1 MFYMESGLQYRFQ
14 QIWDVFF
21 HYVQICSYIKKVAFS
36 QGQQIHQITFDSDI
50 SYHGHSLAEVG
61 IPDYNLENVH
71 DVDVIDYGV
80 HNRSIRVVRTCAVD
94 RHNHGDEDRAEE
106 VGAFLGA
113 SEVAYHHACAFHVR
127 DACDH
132 MDLRLVPSS
141 HHHRHRPRL
150 FQLDSFHYV
159 YLLPFRNTASL
170 QQKVAVISVQRCALV
185 PNHRE
190 KKFPSKFPYLPRCT
204 NKTCH

>member
-1 MFYMESGLQYRFQ
+1 M
-14 QIWDVFF
+14 
-21 HYVQICSYIKKVAFS
+21 
-36 QGQQIHQITFDSDI
+36 
-50 SYHGHSLAEVG
+50 G

-80 HNRSIRVVRTCAVD
+80 HNRSIRGQVVRTCAVD

-106 VGAFLGA
+106 VGAFPGA
-113 SEVAYHHACAFHVR
+113 SEVAYHHACAFR

-170 QQKVAVISVQRCALV
+170 QQKVAAISMQRCALV
-185 PNHRE
+185 PTHRE
-190 KKFPSKFPYLPRCT
+190 KKFPFLANFLTFHAVPTRRATEPRSEGTPISDCFKR
-204 NKTCH
+204 NTCAEKNILYPVLFLFRFACLSGG